1 MFVCKECGSD
11 EVRESAMVDCNT
23 REVIRL
29 TSLRGDD
36 FWCDKC
42 DCEVETIWKEEP
54 EECICRQCL
63 LYGFHC
69 NHKYHKKPCSMAYAQ
84 FQVVK
89 P

>member
-1 MFVCKECGSD
+1 MTAEFVCADCGSD
-11 EVRESAMVDCNT
+11 EIREAVMVDCNT

-29 TSLRGDD
+29 MSLRGDD

-42 DCEVETIWKEEP
+42 DCEVEIT
-54 EECICRQCL
+54 
-63 LYGFHC
+63 
-69 NHKYHKKPCSMAYAQ
+69 CSKAYAQ